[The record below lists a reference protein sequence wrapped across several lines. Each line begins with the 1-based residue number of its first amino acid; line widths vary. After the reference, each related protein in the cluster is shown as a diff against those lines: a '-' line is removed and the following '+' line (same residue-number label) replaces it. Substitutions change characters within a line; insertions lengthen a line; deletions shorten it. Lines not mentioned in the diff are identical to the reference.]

1 MNFVRKAW
9 KILVAIKDG
18 LVLAFMLLFFV
29 LLFAA
34 LSARPTGGFVRD
46 GALLVELD
54 GTVVEEPATVD
65 PFAVLTSGQ
74 APIQEYR
81 AADVIRAIEGAATD
95 DRIKAVV
102 LDLDRF
108 MGAGQTTL
116 TRMGEALDKVRKAKK
131 PVLAYATGYGDDGYQ
146 LAAHADE
153 IWVNPL
159 GGLLVAGPGG
169 NRLYYRGLL
178 DQLDVTVNIYK
189 VGTFKSAVEPY
200 SRNDQSPEAKQA
212 LEGVYGPLWESYR
225 AEVAKARPK
234 AKLDAMIA
242 DPVGAVQAAK
252 GDLAL
257 AAKQAGLVDTIGDRV
272 AFGKRV
278 AKIAGEE
285 DYGLPGNFKH
295 TPLNAW
301 LGANAPDQNGDPIAV
316 VTIAGEIVDGEA
328 GPGMAGGTRIAGL
341 LDEALQ
347 DEDIK
352 ALVVRVDSPGGSVTA
367 SEEIRLA
374 IQRYRDKKIPVVVS
388 MGNLAASGGYW
399 VSTASDHI
407 MADPNT
413 ITGSIGIFAV
423 VPTFEKALAKWG
435 VNSDGVRTTSLSG
448 QPDLAA
454 GFTPEVNAIL
464 QANIEAGYTRFLN
477 VVAKARGKTPEQIDT
492 IGQGRIWDGGTARQL
507 GLVDSLGDLD
517 DALAEAAKRAKLG
530 EGDYHARYLT
540 SPVDPF
546 AALLT
551 PMVRMQAREAGGQDM
566 FARVAQ
572 GQQTLLGQ
580 VLSDLDGLTKARGMQ
595 ARCLECAVMAPPRR
609 VASDGEAKGVLSW
622 LGLLAG

>member
-18 LVLAFMLLFFV
+18 LVLSFMLVFF
-29 LLFAA
+29 LALFAA
-34 LSARPTGGFVRD
+34 LSARPSGGFVRD

-54 GTVVEEPATVD
+54 GTVVEEPAAVD
-65 PFAVLTSGQ
+65 PLAALTAAQ
-74 APIQEYR
+74 APVKEYR
-81 AADVIRAIEGAATD
+81 AADVIRAIEGAASD

-116 TRMGEALDKVRKAKK
+116 TRMGEALDTVRKAKK
-131 PVLAYATGYGDDGYQ
+131 PVLAYATGYGDDAYQ

-225 AEVAKARPK
+225 TEVAKARPK

-257 AAKQAGLVDTIGDRV
+257 AAKQAGLVDIIGDRV
-272 AFGKRV
+272 TFGKRV
-278 AKIAGEE
+278 AKIVGEDE
-285 DYGLPGNFKH
+285 IGLPGNFKH
-295 TPLNAW
+295 TPMTAW
-301 LGANAPDQNGDPIAV
+301 LGANAPEQNGDPIAV
-316 VTIAGEIVDGEA
+316 ITIAGEIVDGEA

-435 VNSDGVRTTSLSG
+435 VNSDGVQTTSLSG
-448 QPDLAA
+448 QPDLAG

-464 QANIEAGYTRFLN
+464 QANVEAGYTRFLN
-477 VVAKARGKTPEQIDT
+477 VVSKARGKTPEQIDT

-507 GLVDSLGDLD
+507 GLVDSLGNLD
-517 DALAEAAKRAKLG
+517 DALAEAAKRAKLDKG
-530 EGDYHARYLT
+530 EYHARYLT

-551 PMVRMQAREAGGQDM
+551 PMVQMQTRDSGGQDM
-566 FARVAQ
+566 FARVAA
-572 GQQTLLGQ
+572 GQQILLGQ
-580 VLSDLDGLTKARGMQ
+580 VLADLDGLTKARGMQ

-609 VASDGEAKGVLSW
+609 VAVEGEAKGVLSW
-622 LGLLAG
+622 LRLLAG